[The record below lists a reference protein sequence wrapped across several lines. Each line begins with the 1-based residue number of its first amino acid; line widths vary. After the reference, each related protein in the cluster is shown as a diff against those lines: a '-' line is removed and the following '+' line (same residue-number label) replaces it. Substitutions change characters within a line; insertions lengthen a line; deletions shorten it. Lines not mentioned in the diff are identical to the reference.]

1 MVASAIIQN
10 RFALTVFLGILIG
23 LALFVIFERPHPFLF
38 QGHSY
43 SGSETPFEKPILGG
57 CGPFLPSK
65 PLFAPS
71 VRGLPEHP
79 ATQNLDRLVPW
90 LEQALLRAG
99 CVPSSPQTRARPP
112 RPAVMIMH

>member
-23 LALFVIFERPHPFLF
+23 LALFVIFERLHPFLF